1 MTHVFLHFLPF
12 TVTSPCCKT
21 AHIHV
26 VYSHAIVVCV
36 TECVCVVTCR
46 HPDQIFGFRY
56 HNPICTG
63 CCSNDAGVGHCARWC
78 HGFPAPKKY
87 GSVIFPSTQ
96 SGSPQEF
103 VCRAGW
109 KEPLKILEWPSKRGR
124 GLQKSHFMW
133 LLAVYTSENQ
143 PGNAKEQKQVWG
155 SLSEQQPNAHLST
168 PTGQWSQTQQTHTFK
183 TRVRSI

>member
-1 MTHVFLHFLPF
+1 MLKNTINSNESCFLHFLPF

-26 VYSHAIVVCV
+26 VYSHATVVRV
-36 TECVCVVTCR
+36 TECICVVTCR
-46 HPDQIFGFRY
+46 RSEQIFVSRY
-56 HNPICTG
+56 HHA
-63 CCSNDAGVGHCARWC
+63 SVGHYARWW

-87 GSVIFPSTQ
+87 RSVIFPSKQ
-96 SGSPQEF
+96 SGAPQEF
-103 VCRAGW
+103 VYRAGR
-109 KEPLKILEWPSKRGR
+109 KEPLKILGWPSKRGR

-155 SLSEQQPNAHLST
+155 CLSEHS
-168 PTGQWSQTQQTHTFK
+168 F
-183 TRVRSI
+183 RE